1 MVAAAEHADTGEI
14 TRTRYCNARTDRI
27 RVELDGI
34 NANTGPGR
42 PEFVAR
48 PPSGLAIDRETRRT
62 DAPWPRFHKVTV
74 SDSDASQAANG
85 A

>member
-1 MVAAAEHADTGEI
+1 MVAAIEHADTSEI
-14 TRTRYCNARTDRI
+14 TRTRYCNSRKDRVS
-27 RVELDGI
+27 VELDGV

-62 DAPWPRFHKVTV
+62 DAPRPRFHKVTV
-74 SDSDASQAANG
+74 NDSGALQAANE